1 MSVTKNPDIN
11 NRYSAKSIQALEDLE
26 AVRKRPGMYI
36 GDVTKRGLHHLVIE
50 VLDNCVDEALAGYCD
65 EIKITVNKDESISLE
80 DNGRGIP
87 VDKHPEKKK
96 PAVEVILTTL
106 HAGGK
111 FDSKAYAI
119 SGGLHGVGVT
129 VVNFLSEFLEVE
141 ISRDGKVWYQKYE
154 FGKVVSKLKP
164 IGKTKKTGSKI
175 TFKPDVKIF
184 EPVINTNGQYEFEP
198 KFDFFY
204 LCNRA
209 RELAFLNA
217 GLRIKLNDDRT
228 SSNETYFYKGG
239 INSFVEHLNAG
250 KKLIHPKPI
259 FISGSKNNNIVE
271 IAIQYNE
278 GYSETIYSYVNNIHT
293 IEGGT
298 HLSGFRSALTRSIN
312 KYAKDRNLLKNNNI
326 QITGEDTREGLSVVI
341 SLKIPEPK
349 FEGQTKTKL
358 GNSETSGIVESILN
372 DCLGDYF
379 EKNPS
384 QAKKII
390 NKSIDAA
397 NAREAAKKARDLTR
411 RKGALFLGSLPGK
424 LADCQEKDPEKC
436 EIFIV
441 EGESAGGSAKQGRDR
456 RTQAV
461 LPLKG
466 KVINVQKA
474 RLDKVLGN
482 DEIGTLI
489 TALGV
494 GAPNDKN
501 SEEGNG
507 LDISK
512 LRYGKIILMTDADID
527 GSHIRTLLLT
537 FFYNHYKEIIRN
549 KKLFIAQPPLF
560 KLKRGNKETYVQD
573 ESGLDDFILRNSI
586 NEMISEDS
594 FKKNKISPKDLLDSI
609 AHYRRFKNLIRTMER
624 SDNDPR
630 ILNILVSIFAE
641 LGNVDLSKIEKS
653 LLKAVKNLEKD
664 DSSSQI
670 SFQVTSKNPISI
682 TIGVKSKGRETKTII
697 NKLLLESPIFE
708 KTIAEFKKSIYRLN
722 FPFNFKIKPDGSYKA
737 NDIEELLDRLTEVG
751 KKGYSIQRYKGLG
764 EMNPEQL
771 WETTL
776 DPSLRVLRE
785 VNMADITDIDQDNKE
800 RTLFDELMG
809 DQVEPRRR
817 IIESNALYVTN
828 LDI

>member
-1 MSVTKNPDIN
+1 MSVARKTSPNSQ
-11 NRYSAKSIQALEDLE
+11 YSAKSIQALEGLE

-36 GDVTKRGLHHLVIE
+36 GDVTKRGFHHLVVE

-65 EIKITVNKDESISLE
+65 LISLTINKDESITLE

-111 FDSKAYAI
+111 FDSKTYAV

-141 ISRDGKVWYQKYE
+141 ISRDGKVWKQGYKS
-154 FGKVVSKLKP
+154 GKVATKLTSS
-164 IGKTKKTGSKI
+164 GKTKKTGTKI

-184 EPVINTNGQYEFEP
+184 QPVINTKGRYDFEP
-198 KFDFFY
+198 KFDFQY
-204 LCNRA
+204 LCNRT

-217 GLRIKLNDDRT
+217 GLKIVLNDDRT
-228 SSNETYFYKGG
+228 SQTETYHYKGG
-239 INSFVEHLNAG
+239 INSFVEHLNVG
-250 KKLIHPKPI
+250 KKTINSKPI
-259 FISGSKNNNIVE
+259 FISGSRDKNLVE
-271 IAIQYNE
+271 ISIQYNE
-278 GYSETIYSYVNNIHT
+278 GYSETIYSYVNNINT

-312 KYAKDRNLLKNNNI
+312 KYAKDHNIIKNGTV
-326 QITGEDTREGLSVVI
+326 QIMGDDTREGLTAVVSI
-341 SLKIPEPK
+341 KVPEPK

-358 GNSETSGIVESILN
+358 GNSETSGIVESLVNDSLN
-372 DCLGDYF
+372 DYF

-390 NKSIDAA
+390 NKTIDAA
-397 NAREAAKKARDLTR
+397 KAREAARKARDLTR
-411 RKGALFLGSLPGK
+411 RKGALDLGSLPGK
-424 LADCQEKDPEKC
+424 LADCQEKDPDKSEL
-436 EIFIV
+436 FIV

-456 RTQAV
+456 KTQAV

-489 TALGV
+489 TALGI

-501 SEEGNG
+501 SEEDS
-507 LDISK
+507 LDLSK
-512 LRYGKIILMTDADID
+512 LRYGKIILMTDADVD

-537 FFYNHYKEIIRN
+537 FFYNHYKDVIRK
-549 KKLFIAQPPLF
+549 KKLYIAQPPLF
-560 KLKRGNKETYVQD
+560 KVKKGSKETYVQD
-573 ESGLDDFILRNSI
+573 ELDLDNLILENSI
-586 NEMISEDS
+586 NELISEDS
-594 FKKNKISPKDLLDSI
+594 FKKNKISPLDLLKNI
-609 AHYRRFKNLIRTMER
+609 GHYRRYQTIVSAIEKQGL
-624 SDNDPR
+624 DPKV
-630 ILNILVSIFAE
+630 LNILATISSNLTKIDSSKIKTPLKKAFAE
-641 LGNVDLSKIEKS
+641 YEKKNPFYQFAIEESKKGTKS
-653 LLKAVKNLEKD
+653 LIV
-664 DSSSQI
+664 SM
-670 SFQVTSKNPISI
+670 
-682 TIGVKSKGRETKTII
+682 KSRGRESLTELNDEFLQSQVFTKCIKEYTNSN
-697 NKLLLESPIFE
+697 NKI
-708 KTIAEFKKSIYRLN
+708 T
-722 FPFNFKIKPDGSYKA
+722 FPFSFKTKSGESYK
-737 NDIEELLDRLTEVG
+737 IQSLDSMLETLMEIG

-776 DPSLRVLRE
+776 DPTLRTLKC
-785 VNMADITDIDQDNKE
+785 VNMADLEEIEKDNDEKQ
-800 RTLFDELMG
+800 LFEDLMG
-809 DQVEPRRR
+809 DQVEPRKK
-817 IIESNALYVTN
+817 IIETNALNVTN